1 MVRDT
6 ILYNQ
11 LNISSDATDKDI
23 KKAYHK
29 LSMKWHPDKNIENK
43 EEATEKFQKISEAY
57 SILSD
62 EKKRKMYD
70 QIGID
75 ILKNGSDGPSI
86 DPTQIFE
93 QFFGGGFG
101 GFGGF
106 PFGNMGGRPQ
116 RREEDQ
122 CVVEHFVT
130 LEDIYNEKQTE
141 VKFKQKNY
149 CQKCD
154 GTGCKNKK
162 KTKCSNCNG
171 NGKKVEVRQMGPMIQ
186 QFVTNC
192 NICNGT
198 GEIIEPNNICSS
210 CNEKGFLVK
219 NKSLNIPLKKH
230 LEEGNQ
236 IRLSGKGHSLKSGRT
251 NLIIVIK
258 IKPHQVF
265 KRDRY
270 DLHMKVEVPLFQ
282 DLFGINK
289 VITHLDNRKLL
300 VQNDK
305 TLKGEGILLIHNE
318 GMSLQNG
325 TKGNLFIHYKTK
337 YPNLNILEENEKDVL
352 RKILIKLDINEFKN
366 FNKLK
371 EQNCIKVN
379 SKLIDEEYFKY
390 QQQQNNYQEDENE
403 GVQCAQQ

>member
-6 ILYNQ
+6 ILYDQ

-29 LSMKWHPDKNIENK
+29 LSMKWHPDKNIDNK
-43 EEATEKFQKISEAY
+43 EEATENFQKISEAY

-106 PFGNMGGRPQ
+106 PFGNMRGRQQ
-116 RREEDQ
+116 RREEDH

-141 VKFKQKNY
+141 VKYKQKVY
-149 CQKCD
+149 CQKCE

-171 NGKKVEVRQMGPMIQ
+171 NGKKVEVR
-186 QFVTNC
+186 
-192 NICNGT
+192 
-198 GEIIEPNNICSS
+198 
-210 CNEKGFLVK
+210 
-219 NKSLNIPLKKH
+219 
-230 LEEGNQ
+230 
-236 IRLSGKGHSLKSGRT
+236 
-251 NLIIVIK
+251 
-258 IKPHQVF
+258 
-265 KRDRY
+265 
-270 DLHMKVEVPLFQ
+270 
-282 DLFGINK
+282 
-289 VITHLDNRKLL
+289 
-300 VQNDK
+300 
-305 TLKGEGILLIHNE
+305 
-318 GMSLQNG
+318 
-325 TKGNLFIHYKTK
+325 
-337 YPNLNILEENEKDVL
+337 
-352 RKILIKLDINEFKN
+352 
-366 FNKLK
+366 
-371 EQNCIKVN
+371 
-379 SKLIDEEYFKY
+379 
-390 QQQQNNYQEDENE
+390 
-403 GVQCAQQ
+403 